1 MCSDQSKLI
10 DLEETAKAEEKGKWA
25 KDASKV
31 NTEKSVLHYC
41 DCILIRSFKDEFE
54 NGDWKSL
61 V

>member
-54 NGDWKSL
+54 NGD
-61 V
+61 